1 MKEALFY
8 KQEGKNGVVRCSLCA
23 RRCLIPE
30 GKRGFCMVRENTK
43 GRLYSLVYG
52 KICSANLDP
61 VEKKPLYHFWPGS
74 TAFSIST
81 VGCNFRCKFCCN
93 WQISHSKEI
102 FGEDMTPE
110 QVVERAKSSGARM
123 ISYTYTEPTIFFE
136 FAYDTARLAKKEG
149 LLNTFVTNGYT
160 TPEAIRKIA
169 PYLDAA
175 TVDFKASGN
184 PKFYKEYASVP
195 DVGPIF
201 EALLE
206 YRKQGVFL
214 EITDLLVPGIGDSS
228 KETEKLVDWIIENLG
243 TEAPLH
249 FLRFY
254 PAGMM
259 MDVPFTPP
267 ETIENARKMAM
278 TKGMKYVYSG
288 NTPSMEGESTRCPS
302 CGKVVIGRSGF
313 SVTELALGKG
323 NTCQYCGW
331 KVAIVGTPGRQ
342 NLFSTRLG

>member
-8 KQEGKNGVVRCSLCA
+8 KPEGAGVRCNLCA

-30 GKRGFCMVRENTK
+30 GKRGFCMVRENAK

-52 KICSANLDP
+52 KICSTNLDP

-110 QVVERAKSSGARM
+110 QVVELAKSSGARM

-136 FAYDTARLAKKEG
+136 FAYDTARLARKGG

-206 YRKQGVFL
+206 YKKRGVFL
-214 EITDLLVPGIGDSS
+214 EITDLLVPVPGIGDDP
-228 KETEKLVDWIIENLG
+228 KETEKLVDWIAGNLG
-243 TEAPLH
+243 RDVPLH

-267 ETIENARKMAM
+267 ETIETARKMAM
-278 TKGMKYVYSG
+278 TNGMKYVYSG
-288 NTPSMEGESTRCPS
+288 NMQSAEGENTHCPS
-302 CGKVVIGRSGF
+302 CGKVVIGRRGF
-313 SVTELALGKG
+313 SVTELALGAG
-323 NTCQYCGW
+323 NTCQHCGG
-331 KVAIVGTPGRQ
+331 KVAIAGTPRRQ